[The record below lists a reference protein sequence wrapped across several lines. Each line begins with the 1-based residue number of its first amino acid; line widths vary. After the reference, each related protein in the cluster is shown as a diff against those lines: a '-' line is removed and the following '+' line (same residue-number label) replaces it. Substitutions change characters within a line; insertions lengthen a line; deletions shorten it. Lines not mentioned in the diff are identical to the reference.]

1 MKLLCRLI
9 VIVSLSLSVLRL
21 SAGDIRH
28 ITMRD
33 GLSSRQ
39 VYELEGD
46 NDGFIWMFT
55 NSGLERYDGYHFRH
69 YTLDDSEESND
80 HIASAT
86 TMQLSKD
93 GILWITSKSG
103 VIYSY
108 DKAKDCFIRRFTFP
122 DKSVRLY
129 HFAFSDD
136 GTIIVGTSDGVFLCA
151 DGKEPQHIALK
162 GELVSAVLPDADG
175 KIYAGT
181 KHGVFGIDT
190 NDNYRT
196 VQVDGTRN
204 IYVKSLAKASGR
216 LYVGPF
222 ADDVFS
228 IDLTTGRKYQLPFK
242 IPPIPVN
249 AMVQRD
255 DDCLLIGVDG
265 AGVYM
270 IDSRDGRLLHHY
282 RDGDGTPCELSGSTI
297 TDLLVDKDGGIW
309 ISTSHSGVNYLPPYS
324 SSLTIFKP
332 ERGNPNSL
340 LSSHVN
346 AVFEDS
352 SGDRWFGTDKG
363 VSRYNPQTG
372 KWQHYLQNHDYS
384 ANVILS
390 VGEDKSGNI
399 WVGSYGE
406 GAASINRNTGQ
417 IKHLPT
423 LTEGE
428 KRGAGTRYLFTS
440 HCDRDGNIWFG
451 GINGLTTKYNP
462 VSDTYSYYDE
472 DCISVAMTGVKGRVI
487 LGGNKGI
494 GVYNPAVDTVRW
506 STKYGDIEIT
516 NPVRSI
522 LIDSVS
528 TEVWI
533 GTMGEGLIRYNYE
546 TGDTRCFTT
555 ADGLSS
561 NTIYTILRDKIG
573 GTWICTEKDLYRYS
587 PKTGQLTRFTNF
599 AYKSL
604 EIEPLSFNPGGV
616 VTANGDVMLPSSDGC
631 IIFNPGEESDN
642 VTSGRLMFTNLMLN
656 DRNVTPG
663 DSDSPLTA
671 NIDMVDKLSLDH
683 TQNNITLDFA
693 IINFPT
699 PHRIDYEYMLESYDS
714 GYRKSS
720 PACRIK
726 YSALEPGSYILK
738 VRAIDLYSDTV
749 VGERELSVVIR
760 HPWWQSWWAILIY
773 AVIFLTVIVLGI
785 GYLRNRRREKR
796 IENQIRM
803 FSTIAH
809 DIRTPMSMIKAPL
822 INVEQEQG
830 LSDQGRRNLMIAR
843 NGIEKTLNML
853 TAMLEIPGGAIRR
866 EHLAVEPCDIS
877 EYLRGKCQ
885 EFVPLAMLKELKL
898 TCEISPDMPQTVLI
912 DVEKLN
918 HVVDNLLSNAIK
930 YTFTGTVTVSAMPE
944 GRKYWRLSVKDT
956 GIGIPKNEG
965 RRIFNYRHRGSEAM
979 ERNIPGTGM
988 GLLLT
993 RRIVS
998 LFRGKIYFVSQ
1009 PGAGT
1014 EFIVTLPLQY
1024 SECDSRTDRTGTT
1037 AAPEP
1042 EPQETGAGDGRSR
1055 IYIIDDD
1062 QDMLNFL
1069 KETLGA
1075 EYDVVTFDDPTAILD
1090 RINRE
1095 NPDMVIADVMMP
1107 KLRGDEL
1114 CRIIKT
1120 DISTSHIPV
1129 ILISGLT
1136 SRRDVVSGLESHA
1149 DDYVV
1154 KPFDLIV
1161 LKARIK
1167 NILNNRRQL
1176 SRQVLAGDSKP
1187 EEVDYTSEL
1196 DRQFMTKVM
1205 ETLNDTLTDTEFSVG
1220 DLCSQLGMSRT
1231 SVYNKIRSITGLSV
1245 NEYIRV
1251 VRLNKAKEL
1260 LSTGRYNVGEVAY
1273 MVGFSDPKY
1282 FSTCFKKQF
1291 GVSPSKLGSA
1301 G

>member
-1 MKLLCRLI
+1 MKLLRHF
-9 VIVSLSLSVLRL
+9 VVFVSISLFVLRL

-39 VYELEGD
+39 VYELEED
-46 NDGFIWMFT
+46 KDGFIWMFT

-86 TMQLSKD
+86 TMQLGND
-93 GILWITSKSG
+93 GTLWIATKSG

-122 DKSVRLY
+122 DKSIRLY
-129 HFAFSDD
+129 HFAFTDND
-136 GTIIVGTSDGVFLCA
+136 TMIVGSSDGVFLCA
-151 DGKEPQHIALK
+151 DTTEIPVKIALE
-162 GELVSAVLPDADG
+162 GELVSSVLPDTDG

-181 KHGVFGIDT
+181 EHGVFSIDSNNKYHT
-190 NDNYRT
+190 E
-196 VQVDGTRN
+196 QIDGTKN

-228 IDLTTGRKYQLPFK
+228 IDLSTGRKYQLPFK

-249 AMVQRD
+249 AMVRRD
-255 DDCLLIGVDG
+255 ADRLLIGVDG

-282 RDGDGTPCELSGSTI
+282 RDGDGTPYELSGSTVSDI
-297 TDLLVDKDGGIW
+297 LVDKDGGVW

-340 LSSHVN
+340 LSNHVN
-346 AVFEDS
+346 AVYEDS
-352 SGDRWFGTDKG
+352 FGERWFGTDKG
-363 VSRYNPQTG
+363 VSRYNPQNG
-372 KWQHYLQNHDYS
+372 KWKHYLQNHDYS

-390 VGEDKSGNI
+390 IGEDKSGNI

-406 GAASINRNTGQ
+406 GAACINRTTDQ
-417 IKHLPT
+417 VKHLPA
-423 LTEGE
+423 LTTGDT
-428 KRGAGTRYLFTS
+428 RGVGTRYLFTS
-440 HCDRDGNIWFG
+440 YCDSDGNIWFG
-451 GINGLTTKYNP
+451 GINGLTTRYNP
-462 VSDTYSYYDE
+462 ADDTYSYYDV
-472 DCISVAMTGVKGRVI
+472 DCVSLAMPGRPGRVI

-494 GVYNPAVDTVRW
+494 GVYNQAADSMRW
-506 STKYGDIEIT
+506 TMKFGDIEII
-516 NPVRSI
+516 NPVRS
-522 LIDSVS
+522 LSIDTVNA
-528 TEVWI
+528 EVWI
-533 GTMGEGLIRYNYE
+533 GTMGEGLILYNYE
-546 TGDTRCFTT
+546 TDKARCFTT
-555 ADGLSS
+555 NDGLSS

-587 PKTGQLTRFTNF
+587 PKTGRLTRFTNF

-616 VTANGDVMLPSSDGC
+616 VTADGDVMLPSSDGC

-642 VTSGRLMFTNLMLN
+642 TASARLMFTNLMLN
-656 DRNVTPG
+656 DKIVIPG
-663 DSDSPLTA
+663 SKESPLPM
-671 NIDMVDKLSLDH
+671 NIDMVDRLTLDH
-683 TQNNITLDFA
+683 NCNNIAIDFA

-699 PHRIDYEYMLESYDS
+699 PHRIDYEYMLDGYDS
-714 GYRKSS
+714 DFRKSNS
-720 PACRIK
+720 AGRIK
-726 YSALEPGSYILK
+726 YSALEPGKYILT
-738 VRAIDLYSDTV
+738 VRAMDLYSDTV
-749 VGERELSVVIR
+749 IGERKLPIEIR
-760 HPWWQSWWAILIY
+760 HPWWQSWWAMLSY
-773 AVIFLTVIVLGI
+773 AVIILTMIVLGI

-830 LSDQGRRNLMIAR
+830 LSDQGRRNLMIVR

-853 TAMLEIPGGAIRR
+853 TAMLDIPGGNIKNEQLSVKLIDIR
-866 EHLAVEPCDIS
+866 DYI
-877 EYLRGKCQ
+877 RGKCQ
-885 EFVPLAMLKELKL
+885 EFVPLAMLKDLKL
-898 TCEISPDMPQTVLI
+898 TWEIAPDMPISVPA
-912 DVEKLN
+912 DAEKLN

-930 YTFTGTVTVSAMPE
+930 YTFSGTVTISALPE
-944 GRKYWRLSVKDT
+944 GQKRWLLSVKDT

-965 RRIFNYRHRGSEAM
+965 RRIFNYRHRGSEAV

-988 GLLLT
+988 GLLIT
-993 RRIVS
+993 KRIVR
-998 LFRGKIYFVSQ
+998 LLRGKISFVSQ
-1009 PGAGT
+1009 PGTGT
-1014 EFIVTLPLQY
+1014 EFIVSLPLQY
-1024 SECDSRTDRTGTT
+1024 VDADSKTDQTETINN
-1037 AAPEP
+1037 PEP
-1042 EPQETGAGDGRSR
+1042 DTSDGRNR
-1055 IYIIDDD
+1055 IFIIDDD
-1062 QDMLNFL
+1062 ADMRDFL
-1069 KETLGA
+1069 RETLGS
-1075 EYDVVTFDDPTAILD
+1075 EYDVTTFDDPTEIME
-1090 RINRE
+1090 RIRKE

-1129 ILISGLT
+1129 ILLSGLT
-1136 SRRDVVSGLESHA
+1136 SRRDVVNGLEAHA

-1167 NILNNRRQL
+1167 NIINNRKQL
-1176 SRQVLAGDSKP
+1176 SRQVLAEDSKP
-1187 EEVDYTSEL
+1187 EEADYSSEL
-1196 DRQFMTKVM
+1196 DRKFMTKVM
-1205 ETLNDTLTDTEFSVG
+1205 ETLNATLTDTEFSVG
-1220 DLCSQLGMSRT
+1220 YLCSQLGMSRT
-1231 SVYNKIRSITGLSV
+1231 SVYNKIRAITGLSV

-1251 VRLNKAKEL
+1251 VRLNKAKEF
-1260 LSTGRYNVGEVAY
+1260 LSTGLYNVGEVAY

-1291 GVSPSKLGSA
+1291 GVSPSKFGSNS
-1301 G
+1301 